1 MSTSAAGGADRLHF
15 PVAAPRAH
23 GEPGHLVVLEGVDR
37 SGRSTHARLLEEW
50 LRHAGHGVIR
60 TSFVTSRLAAPRI
73 RDVRRQA
80 DPDPFETFLLYA
92 ADLTERIEQVI
103 MPSLRAGLVVLVDR
117 YAYTPIARAAARGV
131 DLVWLESVLAFAPP
145 PDLVCFLDVAPADAL
160 QRHREIAEA
169 RLDADGLDAY
179 REFQEGVY
187 RVFDE
192 AARRWGFTRVPATAD
207 IGSTHAALD
216 RVVGDLLD
224 GGGAD
229 AAHRRLPAS
238 LRGRR

>member
-1 MSTSAAGGADRLHF
+1 MAGRGRRARCPRTVELPGKAGKGRGATIAGVCALTQRAGRTRRSGSVSTSAAGG
-15 PVAAPRAH
+15 
-23 GEPGHLVVLEGVDR
+23 
-37 SGRSTHARLLEEW
+37 
-50 LRHAGHGVIR
+50 
-60 TSFVTSRLAAPRI
+60 
-73 RDVRRQA
+73 
-80 DPDPFETFLLYA
+80 
-92 ADLTERIEQVI
+92 
-103 MPSLRAGLVVLVDR
+103 
-117 YAYTPIARAAARGV
+117 GV

-145 PDLVCFLDVAPADAL
+145 PDLVCFLDVAPADSL

>member
-1 MSTSAAGGADRLHF
+1 MNAGAAGSADRPHF
-15 PVAAPRAH
+15 PLAAPGGH
-23 GEPGHLVVLEGVDR
+23 GEPGHLVVLEGVDK
-37 SGRSTHARLLEEW
+37 SGRSTHTRLLEER
-50 LRHAGHGVIR
+50 LRHGGYGVIR

-80 DPDPFETFLLYA
+80 DPDPVETFLLYA

-103 MPSLRAGLVVLVDR
+103 LPSLRAGLVVLVDR

-131 DLVWLESVLAFAPP
+131 DLAWLESILGFAPP

-160 QRHREIAEA
+160 RRHREIAEA
-169 RLDADGLDAY
+169 RLDAGGLDAY
-179 REFQEGVY
+179 RQFQEGVY

-192 AARRWGFTRVPATAD
+192 AAERWGFTRVPATAD
-207 IGSTHAALD
+207 IESTHAALHQL
-216 RVVGDLLD
+216 VGDLLD
-224 GGGAD
+224 DGRTE
-229 AAHRRLPAS
+229 AAQRRQPAS

>member
-1 MSTSAAGGADRLHF
+1 M
-15 PVAAPRAH
+15 
-23 GEPGHLVVLEGVDR
+23 
-37 SGRSTHARLLEEW
+37 
-50 LRHAGHGVIR
+50 
-60 TSFVTSRLAAPRI
+60 
-73 RDVRRQA
+73 RRQA

-207 IGSTHAALD
+207 IESTHAALD